1 MTNEIEVKLVLSEDT
16 ANFFSQE
23 INAFKILSKGN
34 IFLENT
40 YYDTQDL
47 FFAHHKMGF
56 RVRKENQVIT
66 QTLKTNGEILGGLHS
81 RPEYNVIL
89 SEFKPD
95 LEKIKDVY
103 PLYENL
109 PKSPLIAVFSTDFNR
124 DFWLVEAGRD
134 TEIEIALDKGKIKSR
149 ELAQPICELEFE
161 LKKGNVE
168 NLLYFI
174 RNLNFTNG
182 VRLSATSK
190 AKYGYLLYQ
199 DTNFDNQDWL
209 DNWRHFLAIDES
221 SKLDRLFQFE
231 QNLIEETFILG
242 KSFFY
247 DDFIRTIERIGIFF
261 NLFHFYVTN
270 DNLIKN
276 EFLVRQHQ
284 KNISYLDQSIFVN
297 IIETNQYLLT
307 EIQEIISQHSKT
319 KNNQLAIDTLFRLL
333 ETGRFVKRQ
342 LNLILL
348 TV

>member
-1 MTNEIEVKLVLSEDT
+1 MTNEIEVKLVLSEEA

-23 INAFKILSKGN
+23 ISAFKILSKGN

-47 FFAHHKMGF
+47 FFAHNKMGF
-56 RVRKENQVIT
+56 RIRKENQIIT

-81 RPEYNVIL
+81 RLEYNVTL
-89 SEFKPD
+89 SEFKPNLD
-95 LEKIKDVY
+95 KIKDIY
-103 PLYENL
+103 PLHENL

-124 DFWLVEAGRD
+124 DFWLVEVGSD
-134 TEIEIALDKGKIKSR
+134 TEIEIALDKGKITSR
-149 ELAQPICELEFE
+149 ELAQSICELEFE

-168 NLLYFI
+168 SLLYFI
-174 RNLNFTNG
+174 RNLNFENG

-190 AKYGYLLYQ
+190 AKYGYLLFRG
-199 DTNFDNQDWL
+199 TNLDNQDWL
-209 DNWRHFLAIDES
+209 DNWRYFLAIDEP
-221 SKLDRLFQFE
+221 SKLYHLFQFE

-247 DDFIRTIERIGIFF
+247 DDFIRTIERIGMFF

-270 DNLIKN
+270 DNLIKD
-276 EFLVRQHQ
+276 ELFEQQ
-284 KNISYLDQSIFVN
+284 KKKNISYLDQLIFVN

-319 KNNQLAIDTLFRLL
+319 KNNQLAIDKLFTLL

-342 LNLILL
+342 LDLILL